1 MINEGANYNLE
12 NFLRLDNDQ
21 ELVISENINLTPIF
35 PGALLI
41 NLENEN
47 LFALEE
53 LVFIKSEDSNF
64 IIPREIEGRYVA
76 RGKNLTDLPKKI
88 FEFKNWSFYASAE
101 VRKRIKEKDNIS
113 ISDQLEDEQFFIDI
127 SKNIFAV
134 ALDDKEDFVDTDR
147 LKSILDKFA
156 GNDEH
161 YTSEEL
167 FIKFLRTLKQNV
179 YFTIKK

>member
-12 NFLRLDNDQ
+12 NFLRLNNDQ
-21 ELVISENINLTPIF
+21 ELIISKNINSKRIL

-53 LVFIKSEDSNF
+53 LVFIKCEAGNF
-64 IIPREIEGRYVA
+64 IIPREIEGKYISERIVTGTPGEEY
-76 RGKNLTDLPKKI
+76 KL
-88 FEFKNWSFYASAE
+88 KNWDLYVSAK

-113 ISDQLEDEQFFIDI
+113 ITDQLKDEQFLTDI
-127 SKNIFAV
+127 AKDIFAA
-134 ALDDKEDFVDTDR
+134 ALNDNDEFVETDR
-147 LKSILDKFA
+147 LKSILDKFD
-156 GNDEH
+156 GNDEN
-161 YTSEEL
+161 YTSKEL
-167 FIKFLRTLKQNV
+167 FIKFLRTLKRNV